1 MNGKRS
7 AANAEEI
14 DVLCSE
20 GEGEIQGQ
28 GESLGGMRSLYRPQ
42 TSQEE
47 LALSYKSTVCR

>member
-1 MNGKRS
+1 MSGKRS
-7 AANAEEI
+7 AADAEEI
-14 DVLCSE
+14 DVLRSE

-28 GESLGGMRSLYRPQ
+28 GESLGRLCFLYRPQ